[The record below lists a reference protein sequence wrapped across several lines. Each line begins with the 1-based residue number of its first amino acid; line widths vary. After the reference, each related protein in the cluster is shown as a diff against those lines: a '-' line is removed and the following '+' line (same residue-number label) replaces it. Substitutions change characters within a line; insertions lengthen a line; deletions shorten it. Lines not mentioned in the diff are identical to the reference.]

1 LSRTTKGLPTLNSY
15 KTSKREQMPDQT
27 PVVSPTLEDFELA
40 ALNVAAVA
48 KKTPL
53 LASSYLTEIT
63 GGQVFL
69 KAENMQRTGAYKV
82 RGAYNRMS
90 KLTAQERKR
99 GVVAASAG
107 NHAQGVALAAR
118 ELGIKAKIFMPVGA
132 SLPKVSATKGYGA
145 EVVLT
150 GDTFADC
157 LKAAKEYAEKKH
169 AVFIPPFDH
178 IDVVIGQ
185 GTVGLEILDELPE
198 VDNIVVAIGGGGLA
212 AGVAV
217 AAKLKAKANGRKVK
231 IYGVQSEHAAPYVTS
246 LKKGKL
252 TEVAITPTI
261 ADGIAVSK
269 PGRVPFELIKQNID
283 KVVTVSENEI
293 AKAIL
298 VLLER
303 AKQVVEPAGAVGV
316 AAILAGKLKLKGTTV
331 VILSGGNMDPL
342 LLQRVVRHGL
352 AAAERY
358 TTISVML
365 PDRPGQLALTAEVIA
380 KANANVVEVLHTRH
394 GLGLKIS
401 EVELNLSVETSGH
414 EHTLEV
420 IKALKEAGL
429 KPRIMEARED

>member
-1 LSRTTKGLPTLNSY
+1 
-15 KTSKREQMPDQT
+15 
-27 PVVSPTLEDFELA
+27 
-40 ALNVAAVA
+40 
-48 KKTPL
+48 
-53 LASSYLTEIT
+53 
-63 GGQVFL
+63 
-69 KAENMQRTGAYKV
+69 
-82 RGAYNRMS
+82 MS

-118 ELGIKAKIFMPVGA
+118 ELGIKAKIFMPIGA

-150 GDTFADC
+150 GETFADC
-157 LKAAKEYAEKKH
+157 LKAAKEYSAKKNS
-169 AVFIPPFDH
+169 VFVPPFDH

-185 GTVGLEILDELPE
+185 GTVGLEIMQEQPE

-217 AAKLKAKANGRKVK
+217 IAKLMAKANGRKVK
-231 IYGVQSEHAAPYVTS
+231 VYGVQSEHAAPYVTS

-252 TEVAITPTI
+252 TEVVTTPTI
-261 ADGIAVSK
+261 ADGIAVSR
-269 PGRVPFELIKQNID
+269 PGRIPFELIKQNID

-303 AKQVVEPAGAVGV
+303 SKQVVEPAGAVGV
-316 AAILAGKLKLKGTTV
+316 AAILAGKLKLKGNTV

-365 PDRPGQLALTAEVIA
+365 PDRPGQLSLTAAVIA
-380 KANANVVEVLHTRH
+380 KANANVVEVLHSRH

>member
-1 LSRTTKGLPTLNSY
+1 
-15 KTSKREQMPDQT
+15 MPNAT
-27 PVVSPTLEDFELA
+27 PVVTPTLKDFEAAEANVLA
-40 ALNVAAVA
+40 IA
-48 KKTPL
+48 KETPL
-53 LASSYLTEIT
+53 LDSFYLSDLV

-69 KAENMQRTGAYKV
+69 KAENLQRTGAYKL
-82 RGAYNRMS
+82 RGAFNRMS
-90 KLTAQERKR
+90 KLTAAERKR

-107 NHAQGVALAAR
+107 NHAQGVALAASK
-118 ELGIKAKIFMPVGA
+118 LGIKATIFMPIGA
-132 SLPKVSATKGYGA
+132 SLPKVQATKGYGA

-150 GDTFADC
+150 GATFAEC
-157 LKAAKEYAEKKH
+157 LKTAQEFSQKKN

-185 GTVGLEILDELPE
+185 GTVGLEIMKELPD

-217 AAKLKAKANGRKVK
+217 AAKLSAKANGRKVK
-231 IYGVQSEHAAPYVTS
+231 VYGVQSEHAAPYVPS
-246 LKKGKL
+246 MKSGKL
-252 TEVAITPTI
+252 TEVVTTPTI

-269 PGRVPFELIKQNID
+269 PGRIPFELIKKHVD

-316 AAILAGKLKLKGTTV
+316 AALIAGKLKLKGKTV

-420 IKALKEAGL
+420 LKALKQAGL
-429 KPRIMEARED
+429 KPRIIEARED

>member
-1 LSRTTKGLPTLNSY
+1 VTPTL
-15 KTSKREQMPDQT
+15 K
-27 PVVSPTLEDFELA
+27 DFEAAEANVLA
-40 ALNVAAVA
+40 IA
-48 KKTPL
+48 KETPL
-53 LASSYLTEIT
+53 LDSFYLSDLT

-69 KAENMQRTGAYKV
+69 KAENLQRTGAYKL

-90 KLTAQERKR
+90 KLTAAERKR

-107 NHAQGVALAAR
+107 NHAQGVALAASK
-118 ELGIKAKIFMPVGA
+118 LGIKATIFMPIGA
-132 SLPKVSATKGYGA
+132 SLPKVQATKGYGA

-150 GDTFADC
+150 GATFAEC
-157 LKAAKEYAEKKH
+157 LKTAQEFSQKKN

-185 GTVGLEILDELPE
+185 GTVGLEIMNELPD

-217 AAKLKAKANGRKVK
+217 AAKLSAKANGRKVK
-231 IYGVQSEHAAPYVTS
+231 VYGVQSEHAAPYVPS
-246 LKKGKL
+246 MKSGKL
-252 TEVAITPTI
+252 TEVVTTPTI

-269 PGRVPFELIKQNID
+269 PGRIPFELIKKHVD

-316 AAILAGKLKLKGTTV
+316 AALIAGKLKLKGKTV

-420 IKALKEAGL
+420 LKALKNAGL
-429 KPRIMEARED
+429 KPRIIEARED

>member
-1 LSRTTKGLPTLNSY
+1 
-15 KTSKREQMPDQT
+15 MPDQT

-157 LKAAKEYAEKKH
+157 LKAAKEYSEKKH

>member
-1 LSRTTKGLPTLNSY
+1 
-15 KTSKREQMPDQT
+15 MPDQT

-429 KPRIMEARED
+429 KPRIIEARED

>member
-1 LSRTTKGLPTLNSY
+1 
-15 KTSKREQMPDQT
+15 
-27 PVVSPTLEDFELA
+27 LA
-40 ALNVAAVA
+40 IA
-48 KKTPL
+48 KQTPL
-53 LASSYLTEIT
+53 LDSFYLSDLV
-63 GGQVFL
+63 GGEVFL
-69 KAENMQRTGAYKV
+69 KAENLQRTGAYKL

-90 KLTAQERKR
+90 KLTAAERKR

-107 NHAQGVALAAR
+107 NHAQGVALAASK
-118 ELGIKAKIFMPVGA
+118 LGIKATIFMPIGA
-132 SLPKVSATKGYGA
+132 SLPKVQATKGYGA

-150 GDTFADC
+150 GATFAEC
-157 LKAAKEYAEKKH
+157 LKAAQEFSQKKN

-185 GTVGLEILDELPE
+185 GTVGLEIMNELPD

-217 AAKLKAKANGRKVK
+217 AAKLSAKANGRKVK
-231 IYGVQSEHAAPYVTS
+231 VYGVQSEHAAPYVPS
-246 LKKGKL
+246 MKSGKL
-252 TEVAITPTI
+252 TEVVTTPTI

-269 PGRVPFELIKQNID
+269 PGRIPFELIKKHVD

-316 AAILAGKLKLKGTTV
+316 AALIAGKLKLKGKTV

-420 IKALKEAGL
+420 LKALKNAGL
-429 KPRIMEARED
+429 KPRIIEARED

>member
-1 LSRTTKGLPTLNSY
+1 
-15 KTSKREQMPDQT
+15 MPDQT
-27 PVVSPTLEDFELA
+27 PVVSPTLEDFQVA
-40 ALNVAAVA
+40 QLNVAAVA

-53 LASSYLTEIT
+53 LVSSYLTEIT

-69 KAENMQRTGAYKV
+69 KAENLQRTGAYKV
-82 RGAYNRMS
+82 RGAYNVMS
-90 KLTAQERKR
+90 KLSAAERKR

-118 ELGIKAKIFMPVGA
+118 ELGIKAKIFMPIGA

-145 EVVLT
+145 EVVLI
-150 GDTFADC
+150 GENFAEC
-157 LKAAKEYAEKKH
+157 LKAAKEYSAKKN

-185 GTVGLEILDELPE
+185 GTVGLEIMQELPE

-217 AAKLKAKANGRKVK
+217 VAKLIAKANGRKVK
-231 IYGVQSEHAAPYVTS
+231 VYGVQSEHAAPYVTS

-252 TEVAITPTI
+252 TEVVTTPTI
-261 ADGIAVSK
+261 ADGIAVSR
-269 PGRVPFELIKQNID
+269 PGRIPFELIKQNID
-283 KVVTVSENEI
+283 KVVTVTENEI

-316 AAILAGKLKLKGTTV
+316 AALIAGKLKLKGNTV

-342 LLQRVVRHGL
+342 LLQRVIRHGL

-365 PDRPGQLALTAEVIA
+365 PDRPGQLSLTAAVIA
-380 KANANVVEVLHTRH
+380 KANANVVEVLHSRH

-429 KPRIMEARED
+429 KPRVMEARED

>member
-1 LSRTTKGLPTLNSY
+1 VVTPTL
-15 KTSKREQMPDQT
+15 K
-27 PVVSPTLEDFELA
+27 DFEAAEANVLA
-40 ALNVAAVA
+40 IA
-48 KKTPL
+48 KQTPL
-53 LASSYLTEIT
+53 LDSFYLSDLV
-63 GGQVFL
+63 GGEVFL
-69 KAENMQRTGAYKV
+69 KAENLQRTGAYKL

-90 KLTAQERKR
+90 KLTAAERKR

-107 NHAQGVALAAR
+107 NHAQGVALAASK
-118 ELGIKAKIFMPVGA
+118 LGIKATIFMPIGA
-132 SLPKVSATKGYGA
+132 SLPKVQATKGYGA

-150 GDTFADC
+150 GATFAEC
-157 LKAAKEYAEKKH
+157 LKTAQEFSQKKN

-185 GTVGLEILDELPE
+185 GTVGLEIMKELPD

-217 AAKLKAKANGRKVK
+217 AAKLSAKANGRKVK
-231 IYGVQSEHAAPYVTS
+231 VYGVQSEHAAPYVPS
-246 LKKGKL
+246 MKSGKL
-252 TEVAITPTI
+252 TEVVTTPTI

-269 PGRVPFELIKQNID
+269 PGRIPFELIKKHVD

-316 AAILAGKLKLKGTTV
+316 AALIAGKLKLKGKTV

-414 EHTLEV
+414 EHTLV
-420 IKALKEAGL
+420 VLKSLKNAGL
-429 KPRIMEARED
+429 KPRIIEARED

>member
-1 LSRTTKGLPTLNSY
+1 
-15 KTSKREQMPDQT
+15 MPNAT
-27 PVVSPTLEDFELA
+27 PVVTPTLMDFEAAEANVLA
-40 ALNVAAVA
+40 IA
-48 KKTPL
+48 KQTPL
-53 LASSYLTEIT
+53 LDSFYLSDLV
-63 GGQVFL
+63 GGEVFL
-69 KAENMQRTGAYKV
+69 KAENLQRTGAYKL

-90 KLTAQERKR
+90 KLTASERKR

-107 NHAQGVALAAR
+107 NHAQGVALAASK
-118 ELGIKAKIFMPVGA
+118 LGIKATIFMPTGA
-132 SLPKVSATKGYGA
+132 SLPKVQATKGYGA

-150 GDTFADC
+150 GATFAEC
-157 LKAAKEYAEKKH
+157 LKTAQEFSQKKN

-185 GTVGLEILDELPE
+185 GTVGLEIMKELPE

-217 AAKLKAKANGRKVK
+217 AAKLSAKANGRKVK
-231 IYGVQSEHAAPYVTS
+231 VYGVQSEHAAPYVPS
-246 LKKGKL
+246 MKSGKL
-252 TEVAITPTI
+252 TEVVTTPTI

-269 PGRVPFELIKQNID
+269 PGRIPFELIKKHVD

-316 AAILAGKLKLKGTTV
+316 AALIAGKLKLKGKTV

-420 IKALKEAGL
+420 LKALKQAGL
-429 KPRIMEARED
+429 KPRIIEARED

>member
-1 LSRTTKGLPTLNSY
+1 
-15 KTSKREQMPDQT
+15 MPDQT

-157 LKAAKEYAEKKH
+157 LKAAKEYSEKKH

-269 PGRVPFELIKQNID
+269 PGRVPFGLIKQNID

-429 KPRIMEARED
+429 KPRIIEARED

>member
-1 LSRTTKGLPTLNSY
+1 
-15 KTSKREQMPDQT
+15 MPDQT

-40 ALNVAAVA
+40 QLNVAAVA

-53 LASSYLTEIT
+53 LRSSYLSEIT
-63 GGQVFL
+63 GGLVTL
-69 KAENMQRTGAYKV
+69 KAENLQRTGAYKV
-82 RGAYNRMS
+82 RGAYNVMS
-90 KLTAQERKR
+90 KLSSAERKR

-118 ELGIKAKIFMPVGA
+118 ELGIKAKIFMPIGA

-150 GDTFADC
+150 GETFADC
-157 LKAAKEYAEKKH
+157 LKAAKEYSAKKN

-185 GTVGLEILDELPE
+185 GTVGLEIMQEQPE

-217 AAKLKAKANGRKVK
+217 VAKLMAKANGRKVK
-231 IYGVQSEHAAPYVTS
+231 VYGVQSEHAAPYVTS

-252 TEVAITPTI
+252 TEVPTTPTI

-269 PGRVPFELIKQNID
+269 PGRIPFELIKKNLD
-283 KVVTVSENEI
+283 KVVTVTENEI
-293 AKAIL
+293 AQAIL

-303 AKQVVEPAGAVGV
+303 SKQVVEPAGAVGV
-316 AAILAGKLKLKGTTV
+316 AAILAGKLKLKGNTV

-365 PDRPGQLALTAEVIA
+365 PDRPGQLSLTAAVIA

>member
-1 LSRTTKGLPTLNSY
+1 LN
-15 KTSKREQMPDQT
+15 
-27 PVVSPTLEDFELA
+27 
-40 ALNVAAVA
+40 
-48 KKTPL
+48 
-53 LASSYLTEIT
+53 
-63 GGQVFL
+63 
-69 KAENMQRTGAYKV
+69 
-82 RGAYNRMS
+82 
-90 KLTAQERKR
+90 
-99 GVVAASAG
+99 
-107 NHAQGVALAAR
+107 
-118 ELGIKAKIFMPVGA
+118 
-132 SLPKVSATKGYGA
+132 
-145 EVVLT
+145 
-150 GDTFADC
+150 
-157 LKAAKEYAEKKH
+157 
-169 AVFIPPFDH
+169 
-178 IDVVIGQ
+178 
-185 GTVGLEILDELPE
+185 ELPE

-246 LKKGKL
+246 MKKGKL

-269 PGRVPFELIKQNID
+269 PGRIPFELIKKNID
-283 KVVTVSENEI
+283 RVVTVSENEI

-298 VLLER
+298 VILER

-365 PDRPGQLALTAEVIA
+365 PDRPGQLSLTAAVIA

-394 GLGLKIS
+394 GLGLNIS